1 LDAKAS
7 RSSAPTVRSPLHAQA
22 VTDRPI
28 AVDAMG
34 GDHAPAVVV
43 QGAVEAARDFGQ
55 QVVLVGQQPLVE
67 AELTRLAV
75 PAGSLPIAVR
85 HASEVV
91 AMDEHASSALRRKKD
106 SSLRVCL
113 ELVKAGEAAAA
124 VSAGNSG
131 ALMALGSLVL
141 GRIEDVD
148 RAAIATLL
156 PSRAGRTVL
165 IDAGAN
171 VDCKPQ
177 HLVQF
182 AIMGEV
188 YARRVL
194 GIAEPRVGLLTNGTE
209 DAKGTDVTRE
219 ALAVLRGLRLRR
231 FLGNVEGRDI
241 YNGNADVVVCDG
253 LLGNVALKTSEGLA
267 EAVRSMLREEIE
279 RHVRTKLGALLLRP
293 ALDAFRR
300 RVDYAEVGGAP
311 LIGLDGV
318 AFVCHGGS
326 TAKAIRNAVGAAATF
341 AATEVNRHIREDL
354 ARHDYLSALRA
365 RPVAEAD

>member
-1 LDAKAS
+1 MDAAAS
-7 RSSAPTVRSPLHAQA
+7 QPSDPPERTPSPAAAIATLP
-22 VTDRPI
+22 V

-34 GDHAPAVVV
+34 GDHAPRVVV
-43 QGAVEAARDFGQ
+43 EGATLAAREFGQ
-55 QVVLVGQQPLVE
+55 GVILVGDRARVE
-67 AELTRLAV
+67 DELTRLGV
-75 PAGSLPIAVR
+75 RSGDLPIEVR

-91 AMDEHASSALRRKKD
+91 AMDEPPAAALRKKKD

-113 ELVKAGEAAAA
+113 ELVREGRASAA

-131 ALMALGSLVL
+131 AFMALGSLVL
-141 GRIEDVD
+141 GRLSGVD
-148 RAAIATLL
+148 RAAIATVL
-156 PSRAGRTVL
+156 PNRVGRVVL

-194 GIAEPRVGLLTNGTE
+194 GISEPRVGLLTNGTE
-209 DAKGTDVTRE
+209 EGKGNDVTRE
-219 ALAVLRGLRLRR
+219 AYALLKPAPLR

-253 LLGNVALKTSEGLA
+253 FVGNVALKASEGLA
-267 EAVRSMLREEIE
+267 EAVRGMMREEIE
-279 RHVRTKLGALLLRP
+279 RSWRTRLGYLLIRP
-293 ALDAFRR
+293 AFKAFEQ

-311 LIGLDGV
+311 LLGLAGV
-318 AFVCHGGS
+318 AIVSHGGS
-326 TAKAIRNAVGAAATF
+326 NAKAIKNAIRVAATF
-341 AATEVNRHIREDL
+341 AAAEVNRHIDGDL
-354 ARHDYLSALRA
+354 ARYRDLVGLGT
-365 RPVAEAD
+365 RPLLEVT